1 MKENFTELPNIYIIF
16 RMRIALAQ
24 MNPVLGDLDG
34 NVQKMLLWTQRA
46 ADKSCQL
53 IVFPELSILGYSPND
68 LLERPEVIEAHN
80 KALKTFFKNK
90 PKNIEA
96 IVGGLLEV
104 KGAPSLAN
112 AAFASNLQKRPVLK
126 TLLPT
131 YDIFD
136 EGRFFKAGDIQEHL
150 IQLHKKKI
158 LVLVCE
164 DMWAWE
170 RNPDENPLKKIKK
183 NKVDVVISINASP
196 FSLQK
201 QKRRLSVAKQTAKYF
216 SAPVVYVNMVGAQ
229 DELIFDGSSFVVD
242 KAGQLL
248 AQSAFCSEDLNI
260 VDLEKADGGVR
271 LGAQSTVEQL
281 HSVLSLGIRDF
292 VSKNGFSKIHL
303 GSSGGIDSA
312 VVTALACDA
321 VGPQNVTTIALP
333 GPYSDEKSARLAE
346 ELAKNL
352 GCHFLNMP
360 IQNIY
365 ERTINDYEKTF
376 GTMTFG
382 LVHENLQAR
391 LRGNVLMMFS
401 NAQQSLLLATG
412 NKSEYATGYST
423 LYGDMCG
430 GLAPI
435 GDLLKR
441 QVYELARFYNRERE
455 LIPKE
460 IIERAPSAELRPN
473 QKDQDTLPSYDLLDS
488 AVNKLVT
495 EVKAAKNPTEKWL
508 LKRLAASE
516 FKRWQAPPVL
526 RVSERAFGRGRRYPI
541 TNGFYKK

>member
-1 MKENFTELPNIYIIF
+1 
-16 RMRIALAQ
+16 

-34 NVQKMLLWTQRA
+34 NVQKMLLWCQRA

-68 LLERPEVIEAHN
+68 LLERPELIEAHD

-96 IVGGLLEV
+96 IVGGLSKV
-104 KGAPSLAN
+104 KGVPSLAN
-112 AAFASNLQKRPVLK
+112 AAFTSQFPKSSVMK
-126 TLLPT
+126 SLLPT

-136 EGRFFKAGDIQEHL
+136 EGRFFRAGDIQQHL
-150 IQLHKKKI
+150 IQIQKKKV
-158 LVLVCE
+158 LLLVCE

-183 NKVDVVISINASP
+183 SKVEVVISINASP

-201 QKRRLSVAKQTAKYF
+201 QKRRLAVAKQTAKYF
-216 SAPVVYVNMVGAQ
+216 SAPVIYVNMVGAQ

-242 KAGQLL
+242 KSGRLL

-260 VDLEKADGGVR
+260 VDLEKSDGGVR

-281 HSVLSLGIRDF
+281 HSVLTLGIRDF
-292 VSKNGFSKIHL
+292 VSKNGFTKIHL

-333 GPYSDEKSARLAE
+333 GPYSHEKSARLAE

-352 GCHFLNMP
+352 GCRFLNMP

-365 ERTINDYEKTF
+365 ERTIYEYEKTF
-376 GTMTFG
+376 GEMTFG

-441 QVYELARFYNRERE
+441 QVYDLARFYNRERE

-473 QKDQDTLPSYDLLDS
+473 QKDQDTLPSYDLLDT
-488 AVNKLVT
+488 AVDKIVT
-495 EVKAAKNPTEKWL
+495 EVKAAKSPTEKWL